1 MFRTGKPS
9 FDVHYHLERGNK
21 IFHEVKAYP
30 IKDALGK
37 VSHSIYVFRDVT
49 ERETMYERVR
59 EAKMRLE
66 ELNSM
71 KSYFISIA
79 SHELKTPLAIVKG
92 YVDVMQDGVLG
103 RVNRKQKEKLEA
115 ISLNIRHLSNL
126 VENILDLSRIEAGE
140 LKLNRRKTDVNRLV
154 SGILRDFRP
163 LAEERGITLSF
174 RKAVLGRVMMDPDR
188 MKQVIINLLDN
199 SLKFTPHGG
208 RITVSTRRMQNQ
220 LALTV
225 RDTGVG
231 IPKKSLGRIFDR
243 FYQVDSTSHRK
254 YKGFGLG
261 LSICKSIVELHGG
274 SISIKSRVNRGTSVS
289 ITLPV

>member
-1 MFRTGKPS
+1 
-9 FDVHYHLERGNK
+9 
-21 IFHEVKAYP
+21 
-30 IKDALGK
+30 
-37 VSHSIYVFRDVT
+37 
-49 ERETMYERVR
+49 
-59 EAKMRLE
+59 
-66 ELNSM
+66 
-71 KSYFISIA
+71 
-79 SHELKTPLAIVKG
+79 VKG